1 MKTGLKTGLFTLAF
15 AVLAS
20 CGSDDADASGIN
32 TADVKGDIDL
42 MGENG
47 HSLNLNNNGEESKAY
62 QIEIGETA
70 ELTIFPS
77 SVTFEEE
84 KEKIEKEVESSFSNV
99 KIISSTA
106 DCVYFKEV
114 KKPFMSDG
122 DEKTGYSFVR
132 VVKKDDKTNY
142 ILESSGESPMD
153 PIWSKKEADK
163 LLKIAKSFKPKS

>member
-84 KEKIEKEVESSFSNV
+84 KEKIMIKVQEQQKEHN
-99 KIISSTA
+99 
-106 DCVYFKEV
+106 EV
-114 KKPFMSDG
+114 DIHMEVDN
-122 DEKTGYSFVR
+122 
-132 VVKKDDKTNY
+132 DKHKFYHFHNNC
-142 ILESSGESPMD
+142 S
-153 PIWSKKEADK
+153 
-163 LLKIAKSFKPKS
+163 